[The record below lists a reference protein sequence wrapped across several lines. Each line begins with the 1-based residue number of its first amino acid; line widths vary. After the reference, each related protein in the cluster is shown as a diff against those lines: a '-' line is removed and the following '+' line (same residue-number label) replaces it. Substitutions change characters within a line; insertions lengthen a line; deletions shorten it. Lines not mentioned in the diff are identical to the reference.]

1 MLKQRQKL
9 SENSCASYLCH
20 NNIEVSRIISDF
32 SNLVGILMPR
42 KDQGWITFQTS
53 EEERQLLEALCQKL
67 QRTKTEVL
75 REMLR
80 NLKPSDQEEST
91 IDDHPEA
98 ALPSRKPL
106 RVSSRNIL
114 EGKVKQIVKGSIQT
128 EVTLEIVQ
136 RIELTSTITTTSAE
150 ALELAKGKTAYAVI
164 KSSDVVIAME

>member
-1 MLKQRQKL
+1 
-9 SENSCASYLCH
+9 
-20 NNIEVSRIISDF
+20 
-32 SNLVGILMPR
+32 MPR

-53 EEERQLLEALCQKL
+53 EEERQLLEALCQKS

-80 NLKPSDQEEST
+80 NLKSSTSSDEGAASEST
-91 IDDHPEA
+91 AAIASMQTSDDRAENI
-98 ALPSRKPL
+98 PSPRKSL
-106 RVSSRNIL
+106 RVSSRNVL

-150 ALELAKGKTAYAVI
+150 ALELAEGKIAYAVI